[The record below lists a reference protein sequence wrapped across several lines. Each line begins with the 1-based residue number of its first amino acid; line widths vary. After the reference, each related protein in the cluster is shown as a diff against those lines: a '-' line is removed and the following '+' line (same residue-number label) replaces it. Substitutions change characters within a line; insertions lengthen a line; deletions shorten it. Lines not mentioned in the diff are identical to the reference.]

1 MSGIDFDEEFICPR
15 AVVLSSEMITDAHF
29 QDAMPTSPNASTAD
43 LLQRANSVDSETS
56 SGFGGSNGYLKLDS
70 DESSC
75 SHQDLLETLDNL
87 RREIDLKDSRIREV
101 EDYLDKL
108 VARVMDHNPELLA
121 GPLVPNGK
129 TGRDVASPFAEH
141 TSVH

>member
-1 MSGIDFDEEFICPR
+1 MSVMSGIDFDEEFICPR

-29 QDAMPTSPNASTAD
+29 QDAMPTSPN
-43 LLQRANSVDSETS
+43 
-56 SGFGGSNGYLKLDS
+56 KLDS

-108 VARVMDHNPELLA
+108 VS
-121 GPLVPNGK
+121 LV
-129 TGRDVASPFAEH
+129 
-141 TSVH
+141 